1 MSCERAWW
9 DYVASV
15 NAHIAALNE
24 FLDLAGLTFGAMT
37 PRDSLLLSY
46 DEVHELLD
54 AVGNVDKTLRE
65 QRRQLEVYYA
75 AMREHGDY
83 SPGVGDFF

>member
-15 NAHIAALNE
+15 NAHIAAQQE
-24 FLDLAGLTFGAMT
+24 FLDLAGLMFGGMT

-46 DEVHELLD
+46 EEVQELLD
-54 AVGNVDKTLRE
+54 AIGKMDATLRE
-65 QRRQLEVYYA
+65 QRRQLETYYA
-75 AMREHGDY
+75 AMREHGGY
-83 SPGVGDFF
+83 SPGVGDTL